1 MVNINLH
8 EREGTSKSNWD
19 AQIKRIEIE
28 FNTKR
33 GNDWNKY
40 FHFIINRVPPALAV
54 ESNYMTHIYES
65 NLRHLSYL
73 KFYL

>member
-1 MVNINLH
+1 MIYHGIRHIIWCQINLH
-8 EREGTSKSNWD
+8 ERKGTSKSNWD

-40 FHFIINRVPPALAV
+40 FHFVINSVSPALAV
-54 ESNYMTHIYES
+54 KSNYMSHII
-65 NLRHLSYL
+65 
-73 KFYL
+73 